1 MKRNI
6 IILLLFSVGLTLAQ
20 EGKIKRAND
29 DFENYAFMDA
39 IASYEDLVKEGYS
52 DEEIFKKLGNANYV
66 NAQYKKASEWY
77 GKLIQLQNVT
87 IKPDYLYRYA
97 QSLKSL
103 GKYAESDLWMQKLK
117 NEKPDDQRAIKYAAQ
132 ENYLDAIKRN
142 SGRYI
147 LKNLVINSASS
158 DFAPS
163 FYRKQLVFSTARDT
177 GITSRNIHAWNKDSF
192 LNLYCTDV
200 LEDGELVQ
208 IKAFSKKLNTKTHES
223 SSVFTKDG
231 KTIYFTRNNS
241 RNGRF
246 TRDSEGVSRLKVF
259 RAKYVEG
266 EWKNITKLP
275 FNSDDYSVAHPALSE
290 DEKTLYFSSDMPG
303 TFGASDIFKV
313 SINKD
318 NGFGT
323 PENLGHEVNTEARE
337 TFPFVND
344 NILYFSSDGHPGLGG
359 LDVFATKL
367 DNTSRQVI
375 NLGAP
380 LNGTQDDFSYIVND
394 GKGYFSSN
402 REGGIGSDDI
412 YSFVENSP
420 LNFRCISALTGVVK
434 NQETGKPLNTSRVIL
449 LSDENIVAEVETN
462 DQGVFKLEIDCNK
475 ENYSIVANK
484 EGYQSTN
491 IDFEVERG
499 KPIKLELLLP
509 NEKPL
514 VAQIGTNLLKHL
526 KLQSIYFDLDKSDI
540 RKDAQLIM
548 EKVTNYLK
556 EFPETKISI
565 ESHTDAKASTTYNQ
579 RLSARRAKATRDYLI
594 GLGISSSRLSY
605 KGFGEENLVND
616 CKRWENCSVIEN
628 QKNRRSEIIV
638 VE

>member
-1 MKRNI
+1 MKKNI
-6 IILLLFSVGLTLAQ
+6 IILLLLSVGLTLAQ
-20 EGKIKRAND
+20 EGKIKRANE

-77 GKLIQLQNVT
+77 GKLIQLHNVT

-103 GKYAESDLWMQKLK
+103 GKYTESDLWMQKLK
-117 NEKPDDQRAIKYAAQ
+117 NVKSDDQRAIKYAAQ

-177 GITSRNIHAWNKDSF
+177 GITSRNIHTWNKDSF

-208 IKAFSKKLNTKTHES
+208 SKAFSKKLNTKSHES

-246 TRDSEGVSRLKVF
+246 TRDSEGVSRLNVF

-266 EWKNITKLP
+266 MWKNITKLP

-313 SINKD
+313 SINED
-318 NGFGT
+318 SSFGT

-337 TFPFVND
+337 TFPFVNG

-380 LNGTQDDFSYIVND
+380 LNGTQDDFSYIVNY

-412 YSFVENSP
+412 YYFVENEP
-420 LNFRCISALTGVVK
+420 LKFQCISPITGVVK
-434 NQETGKPLNTSRVIL
+434 NKETGGPLYTSKVIL
-449 LSDENIVAEVETN
+449 LSDENIVVEVETN

-475 ENYSIVANK
+475 EKYSVVASK
-484 EGYQSTN
+484 RGYQSIN
-491 IDFEVERG
+491 IDFEVVHG

-509 NEKPL
+509 HEKPQ

-540 RKDAQLIM
+540 RKDAQLKM

-556 EFPETKISI
+556 ENPEIKISI
-565 ESHTDAKASTTYNQ
+565 ESHTDAKASTTYNH

-594 GLGISSSRLSY
+594 GLGISSDRLSY
-605 KGFGEENLVND
+605 KGFGEKYLVND
-616 CKRWENCSVIEN
+616 CKRWQNCSVIEN